1 MVDCEACGGL
11 LKPDVV
17 FFGENVP
24 RPRVEEC
31 YRLVERS
38 RALVVLGSSLTV
50 RPAAEL
56 PRTAWEVGVPL
67 VIVNREPTP
76 LDHLAS
82 LVLHEEIG
90 PLMKAATAKALA

>member
-1 MVDCEACGGL
+1 MKTAVIS
-11 LKPDVV
+11 
-17 FFGENVP
+17 FGQALP
-24 RPRVEEC
+24 RDAW
-31 YRLVERS
+31 S
-38 RALVVLGSSLTV
+38 RAEDETLAADLYLVLGSSLTV

-76 LDHLAS
+76 LDHLAT

-90 PLMKAATAKALA
+90 PLMKAATALALA